1 MYLFTEYLILVPSA
15 TPVFLMANA
24 ISPNIINTTWE
35 DPTSYHL
42 GGVLTSYTLTY
53 RGLERD
59 TDLETIIVPVLNGSV
74 YITPALVAL
83 QEDTTYSISVK
94 AHTTVGSG
102 PPLNTSVHTPEDG

>member
-1 MYLFTEYLILVPSA
+1 
-15 TPVFLMANA
+15 MANA

-74 YITPALVAL
+74 YVTPALVAL

-94 AHTTVGSG
+94 AHTKVGSG